1 MITHTAQATNAIKW
15 IDSLKGGKKG
25 FKKGTGSL
33 GQHFIH
39 TEHDDQTPDTY
50 CCLGVGCR
58 VLDVDITHWWE
69 SFSRE
74 FSLRVGLNDSEGIF
88 LDPKT
93 RLGVT
98 IEGYID
104 IAEVND
110 DLYSMDT
117 DFKRMRVFILKHLDK
132 MFIPGVAEKLKQHY
146 GK

>member
-33 GQHFIH
+33 GQYDVHSDSKDKI
-39 TEHDDQTPDTY
+39 PDTY

-58 VLDVDITHWWE
+58 VLDVSVAHWWE
-69 SFSRE
+69 IFSKE
-74 FSLRVGLNDSEGIF
+74 FSDKVGLNDEEGTF

-93 RLGVT
+93 RLVMNIGGRGIV
-98 IEGYID
+98 D
-104 IAEVND
+104 IND
-110 DLYSMDT
+110 ECYSMDT
-117 DFKRMRVFILKHLDK
+117 DFKRMRIFILKHLDN
-132 MFIPGVAEKLKQHY
+132 MFIPGVAGKLKQHY

>member
-33 GQHFIH
+33 GQYEDHSYS
-39 TEHDDQTPDTY
+39 EDDIPDTY
-50 CCLGVGCR
+50 CCLGVGCE
-58 VLDVDITHWWE
+58 VLDVDIINWGD
-69 SFSRE
+69 SFSKE
-74 FSLRVGLNDSEGIF
+74 FSDKVGLNDEEGTF

-93 RLGVT
+93 RLVMNIG
-98 IEGYID
+98 GYPNIAD
-104 IAEVND
+104 IND
-110 DLYSMDT
+110 ESYAGDT
-117 DFKRMRVFILKHLDK
+117 DFKRMRIFILKHLDN